1 MRMWATT
8 TRTVATSDKYKHLA
22 AVYADEK

>member
-1 MRMWATT
+1 MWATT